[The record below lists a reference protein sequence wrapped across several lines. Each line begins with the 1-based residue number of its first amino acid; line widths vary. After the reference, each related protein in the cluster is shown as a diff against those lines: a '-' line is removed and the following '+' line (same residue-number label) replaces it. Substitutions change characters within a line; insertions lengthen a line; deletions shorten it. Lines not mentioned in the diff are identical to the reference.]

1 MAKILGTDKIKKRQS
16 VAHNTDDGIV
26 IATEQDITEI
36 IEQNKREYNASSTT
50 WGDGDVFSNK
60 IASIPFTVIDE
71 LNKQKIMR
79 GFHVLDSK
87 RFKAWLNDPDNRFFR
102 TKQGTV

>member
-1 MAKILGTDKIKKRQS
+1 MAKLLKKDELRQS
-16 VAHNTDDGIV
+16 VSHDTDDGIV
-26 IATEQDITEI
+26 IATQQDVTDI
-36 IEQNKREYNASSTT
+36 IEQNKREYNTSSTT

-79 GFHVLDSK
+79 GFHVLDQK
-87 RFKAWLNDPDNRFFR
+87 RFRAWLNDPDSRFFR
-102 TKQGTV
+102 TKQGTI

>member
-1 MAKILGTDKIKKRQS
+1 MAKILGTDKEKKRQS

-79 GFHVLDSK
+79 GFHVVDSK
-87 RFKAWLNDPDNRFFR
+87 RFKAWLNNPDNRFFR

>member
-1 MAKILGTDKIKKRQS
+1 MAKLLKKDELRES
-16 VAHNTDDGIV
+16 VSHNTDDGIV

-79 GFHVLDSK
+79 GFHVVDSK
-87 RFKAWLNDPDNRFFR
+87 RFKAWLNNPDNRFFR

>member
-16 VAHNTDDGIV
+16 IAHNTDSGIV

-79 GFHVLDSK
+79 GFHVVDSK
-87 RFKAWLNDPDNRFFR
+87 RFKAWLNNPDNRFFR

>member
-16 VAHNTDDGIV
+16 IAHNTDNGIV

-79 GFHVLDSK
+79 GFHVVDSK
-87 RFKAWLNDPDNRFFR
+87 RFKAWLNNPDNRFFR

>member
-16 VAHNTDDGIV
+16 VAHNTDGGIV

-79 GFHVLDSK
+79 GFHVVDSK
-87 RFKAWLNDPDNRFFR
+87 RFKAWLNNPDNRFFR

>member
-16 VAHNTDDGIV
+16 IAHNTDDGIV

-79 GFHVLDSK
+79 GFHVVDSK
-87 RFKAWLNDPDNRFFR
+87 RFKAWLNNPDNRFFR

>member
-16 VAHNTDDGIV
+16 IAHNTDSGIV

-71 LNKQKIMR
+71 LNKQKVMR
-79 GFHVLDSK
+79 GFHVVDSK
-87 RFKAWLNDPDNRFFR
+87 RFKAWLNNPDNRFFR

>member
-87 RFKAWLNDPDNRFFR
+87 RFKAWLNNPDNRFFR

>member
-79 GFHVLDSK
+79 GFHVVDSK
-87 RFKAWLNDPDNRFFR
+87 RFKAWLNNPDNRFFR

>member
-16 VAHNTDDGIV
+16 VAHSTDDGIV

-79 GFHVLDSK
+79 GFHVVDSK
-87 RFKAWLNDPDNRFFR
+87 RFKAWLNNPDNRFFR

>member
-1 MAKILGTDKIKKRQS
+1 MAKLLKKDELRQS
-16 VAHNTDDGIV
+16 VSHDTDEGIV
-26 IATEQDITEI
+26 IATQQDVTDI

-79 GFHVLDSK
+79 GFHVVDSK
-87 RFKAWLNDPDNRFFR
+87 RFKAWLNNPDNRFFR

>member
-16 VAHNTDDGIV
+16 IAHNTDDGIV

-71 LNKQKIMR
+71 LNKQKVMR
-79 GFHVLDSK
+79 GFHVVDSK
-87 RFKAWLNDPDNRFFR
+87 RFKAWLNNPDNRFFR

>member
-102 TKQGTV
+102 TKQGTI

>member
-1 MAKILGTDKIKKRQS
+1 M
-16 VAHNTDDGIV
+16 DGIV

-79 GFHVLDSK
+79 GFHVVDSK
-87 RFKAWLNDPDNRFFR
+87 RFKAWLNNPDNRFFR

>member
-71 LNKQKIMR
+71 LNKQKVMR
-79 GFHVLDSK
+79 GFHVVDSK
-87 RFKAWLNDPDNRFFR
+87 RFKAWLNNPDNRFFR

>member
-1 MAKILGTDKIKKRQS
+1 MAKLLKKDELRQS
-16 VAHNTDDGIV
+16 VSHDTDEGIV
-26 IATEQDITEI
+26 VATQQDVTDI
-36 IEQNKREYNASSTT
+36 IENNKREYNASSTT

-60 IASIPFTVIDE
+60 VASIPFTVIDE

-79 GFHVLDSK
+79 GFHVLDPK

-102 TKQGTV
+102 TKQGTI

>member
-16 VAHNTDDGIV
+16 IAHNTDDGIV

-79 GFHVLDSK
+79 GFHVVDSK
-87 RFKAWLNDPDNRFFR
+87 RFKAWLNNPDNRFFR
-102 TKQGTV
+102 TKQGNV

>member
-1 MAKILGTDKIKKRQS
+1 MAKILGTDKEKKRQS

-26 IATEQDITEI
+26 IATTQDITDI
-36 IEQNKREYNASSTT
+36 IEQNKREYNTSSTT

-79 GFHVLDSK
+79 GFHVVDSK
-87 RFKAWLNDPDNRFFR
+87 RFKAWLNNPDNRFFR
-102 TKQGTV
+102 TKQGTI

>member
-1 MAKILGTDKIKKRQS
+1 MAKILGTDKTKKRQS

-36 IEQNKREYNASSTT
+36 IEQNKREYNTSSTT

-79 GFHVLDSK
+79 GFHVVDSK
-87 RFKAWLNDPDNRFFR
+87 RFKAWLNNPDNRFFR